1 LPFLN
6 TLYLIFQENPMPI
19 EEDDLRF
26 LAPLITLEKAGG
38 AFCPVQPMSKKP
50 SEANWQLTPYTV
62 TEILPHL
69 TMGGNVGLL
78 VGRTSLGLCVLDLD
92 CDLPR
97 FLATFPELQNSPRIT
112 RWDAPERA
120 KILIKVEGDIPP
132 PKKWK
137 PDSHLPPR
145 AEWLSTGNQALVPP
159 SFHPHGTAFI
169 AEHFDQPIPTLTPE
183 AIDRLW
189 HRWTGNHLLAPETQH
204 RRWIMKAQQGA
215 EATEA
220 TYSSTAELKN
230 AICQR
235 FHMVN
240 YACQVLNTTAIQEG
254 DEWRILGQGGLLIDM
269 EQGRW
274 NTFGEDGT
282 GRTGGDCFDLIAYLH
297 FGFVRPTGQEWREV
311 LRLAA
316 AHLGIEVVK
325 NHAPLDPNRHTPDTA
340 PLALRGT
347 MPLRQVWATL
357 GELQRIWGGWLI
369 STIITLVGGV
379 PGVGKSTFVLKVVAE
394 FLQGRLPDGSP
405 LAPEYVGRNV
415 VYYFPEGFAEQ
426 STYLQTWGVPDDA
439 LDRIHV
445 PYQLEAES
453 STAPNVAFMLD
464 DTGRQAL
471 SETCEA
477 TQPALIVI
485 DGLRSAMVGEEGS
498 SKDSRDFFSFLIDL
512 AAKHKAAIILTHHL
526 TKSAIQAL
534 RNGQTPTS
542 DMVRGSTDIIA
553 KCRSAII
560 LDTPDPTSPHT
571 RRVSLVRASAGGE
584 GQEFAFHMSDPAA
597 GITFLESAP
606 QPPAATKKAEAEA
619 FYLEAIAEEPK
630 TYQEIVALAEE
641 AGLGISE
648 STLRYARID
657 LSKAGKIR
665 QVTVGKRYLWQIV
678 PAISPTLEG
687 VQAERVG

>member
-1 LPFLN
+1 
-6 TLYLIFQENPMPI
+6 MPSPTHQ
-19 EEDDLRF
+19 DDLDF
-26 LAPLITLEKAGG
+26 IAPLIMLEKAGG

-69 TMGGNVGLL
+69 KIGGNVGLL
-78 VGRTSLGLCVLDLD
+78 VGRTSFGLCVLDLD

-97 FLATFPELQNSPRIT
+97 FLATFPEFQHTARIT
-112 RWDAPERA
+112 RWDAPDRA
-120 KILIKVEGDIPP
+120 KLLIKVEGEIPN

-137 PDSHLPPR
+137 PDPKLPPR

-159 SFHPHGTAFI
+159 SFHPDGTAFI
-169 AEHFDQPIPTLTPE
+169 AEHFDQPIPTLTPDE
-183 AIDRLW
+183 VDRLW
-189 HRWTGNHLLAPETQH
+189 YRWTGTHLLAPEPQH
-204 RRWIMKAQQGA
+204 RRWIMKAQRGA
-215 EATEA
+215 TATEA
-220 TYSSTAELKN
+220 TYSSMAELKT

-235 FHMVN
+235 LDMVQ
-240 YACQVLNTTAIQEG
+240 YACQVLNTTAVQEG
-254 DEWRILGQGGLLIDM
+254 NEWRVLGQGGLLIDPQ
-269 EQGRW
+269 QGRW

-282 GRTGGDCFDLIAYLH
+282 GRTGGDCFDLVAYLH
-297 FGFVRPTGQEWREV
+297 FGFVRPSGQEWREV

-325 NHAPLDPNRHTPDTA
+325 NHAPLAPTRRAPDSA

-347 MPLRQVWATL
+347 MPLRQIWAKL
-357 GELQRIWGGWLI
+357 GDLQHIWRGWLI

-379 PGVGKSTFVLKVVAE
+379 PGVGKSTFVLKIVAE

-426 STYLQTWGVPDDA
+426 STYLQTWGVPDEA

-453 STAPNVAFMLD
+453 SIAPNVAFMLD
-464 DTGRQAL
+464 DTGQQAL
-471 SETCEA
+471 SETCDA
-477 TQPALIVI
+477 THPALIVI
-485 DGLRSAMVGEEGS
+485 DGMRSAMVGEEGS
-498 SKDSRDFFSFLIDL
+498 SKDSRDFFGFLTDL

-526 TKSAIQAL
+526 TKTAIQAL
-534 RNGQTPTS
+534 RNGQNPTS

-553 KCRSAII
+553 KCRSTII
-560 LDTPDPTSPHT
+560 LDTPDPATPQT

-584 GQEFAFHMSDPAA
+584 GQEFAFQMSDPAA
-597 GITFLESAP
+597 GITFLDTVPHS
-606 QPPAATKKAEAEA
+606 PATTKKAEAEA
-619 FYLEAIAEEPK
+619 FFLETIAEEPK
-630 TYQEIVALAEE
+630 TYQEIVTLAEE

-648 STLRYARID
+648 GTLRIARVD
-657 LSKAGKIR
+657 LAKAGKIR
-665 QVTVGKRYLWQIV
+665 QLTVGRRYLWQPV
-678 PAISPTLEG
+678 VYTEP
-687 VQAERVG
+687 